1 MRYTIQAKETAFAG
15 IEFRSRLEARWA
27 AFFNA
32 LRWSWV
38 YEPLDLGVW
47 SPDFLLRGATS
58 VFVEVKPITAFDSSV
73 ADKID
78 KGMAAW
84 HAKNSCYAEGL
95 LVGLAPFQ
103 ECSNP
108 HIGWIGED
116 FGEDSFWW
124 DLARLGIWTENNP
137 KSLMGFCHNSGCYQD
152 RITGGYDENC
162 GGSFPEAEVLAA
174 VDAAWAYACNVTKWR
189 PAASEPESLK
199 NILPRTLAG
208 LRNDHAG
215 PH

>member
-84 HAKNSCYAEGL
+84 RADNATSPAEGML
-95 LVGLAPFQ
+95 LGVSPFV
-103 ECSNP
+103 EPADGATC
-108 HIGWIGED
+108 IGWIGEWTPD
-116 FGEDSFWW
+116 DELLIPHKPEDVAAWW
-124 DLARLGIWTENNP
+124 EPASCGIWTEKNP
-137 KSLMGFCHNSGCYQD
+137 RSLVGFCHLYGGYDD
-152 RITGGYDENC
+152 RITGGYD
-162 GGSFPEAEVLAA
+162 GGHHGACPDIEAQAA
-174 VDAAWAYACNVTKWR
+174 VDAAWAYACNVTKWV
-189 PAASEPESLK
+189 L
-199 NILPRTLAG
+199 
-208 LRNDHAG
+208 
-215 PH
+215 